1 MNKQTINLETKEALK
16 RIVRNK
22 IKEAAKEGNF
32 SVNITL
38 PDIETIKYI
47 ESLGFLTENHS
58 NGLLKIIWN

>member
-1 MNKQTINLETKEALK
+1 MDKQTINLETKEALK

-22 IKEAAKEGNF
+22 IKKAAKKGNF